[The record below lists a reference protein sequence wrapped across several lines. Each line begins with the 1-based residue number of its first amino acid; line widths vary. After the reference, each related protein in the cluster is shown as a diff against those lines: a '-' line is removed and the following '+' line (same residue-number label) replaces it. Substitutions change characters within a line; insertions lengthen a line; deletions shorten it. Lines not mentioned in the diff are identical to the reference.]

1 MSPCPLDSL
10 PSAPGNQRTRQEQ
23 RRGCFPK
30 ANNQQFCFFF
40 FSTQAGG
47 RAGLG
52 SGRRRG
58 LGGCPHDARAEQARG
73 ACAGRGAGGR
83 GRPRSLARAGL
94 RGNGLAGEGPGGAGR
109 GGCYFCRFLFLAATS
124 PWQPC
129 YSPRPL
135 PGTAGARDPGRPRP
149 LVSHL
154 PCSRF
159 PPGPP
164 PLAPRS
170 HAARPSA
177 ASFPHSPRC
186 RRCPRPGREGD

>member
-1 MSPCPLDSL
+1 MTPCL
-10 PSAPGNQRTRQEQ
+10 QRLETSEPARNKGGAAFQRQTTNS
-23 RRGCFPK
+23 F
-30 ANNQQFCFFF
+30 AFF